1 MTNSLKDKI
10 DSNPVISTHLGGM
23 NEDPEMTPLVVILLG
38 TYNGERFLSQQLNS
52 LEAQTHPNWVLIASD
67 DGSNDTTLDILLKY
81 QAKLPQGKMTIR
93 KGPRKGFCHNFL
105 SLACDSQIKAD
116 YYAFCD
122 QDDVWL
128 PTKLAVALNNI
139 QKHQKNGEGYVYC
152 GRTTYVNENLQ
163 VVGSSPLF
171 SYPRNFRNALIQ
183 SIAGGNTMVFNQT
196 AKEYLEKA
204 GTLNHPTH
212 DWWVYQLVTGVGGT
226 VFYDPQPQVL
236 YRQHQEALVGGN
248 SSFMA
253 GLERVWRLFFKD
265 QLKIWGD
272 MNIAAL
278 SSVKPMLNQSN
289 QETLDLYA
297 KMRNSNLG
305 DRLRLLEV
313 AGLYRQTWPGTISL
327 ILASLFKKI

>member
-1 MTNSLKDKI
+1 MTNSLKENI
-10 DSNPVISTHLGGM
+10 DSNPVTSTHLGDM
-23 NEDPEMTPLVVILLG
+23 NENPAMTSLVVIFLG
-38 TYNGERFLSQQLNS
+38 TYNGERFLSQQLDS
-52 LEAQTHPNWVLIASD
+52 LEAQTHTNWVLIVSD
-67 DGSNDTTLDILLKY
+67 DGSKDATLDILLKY
-81 QAKLPQGKMTIR
+81 QAKWPQGKMTIR

-128 PTKLAVALNNI
+128 PTKLTVALDNI
-139 QKHQKNGEGYVYC
+139 QNNQKNGEGYVYC
-152 GRTTYVNENLQ
+152 GRTTYVDENLQ
-163 VVGSSPLF
+163 VVGCSPLF
-171 SYPRNFRNALIQ
+171 SYPRSFRNALIQ

-204 GTLNHPTH
+204 GAVDHPAH

-226 VFYDPQPQVL
+226 VYYDPLPQIL
-236 YRQHQEALVGGN
+236 YRQHEEALVGGN
-248 SSFMA
+248 GSILDA
-253 GLERVWRLFFKD
+253 LERVWRLFFKD
-265 QLKIWGD
+265 QLKIWGN

-278 SSVKPMLNQSN
+278 FLVKPMLHQGN
-289 QETLDLYA
+289 QETLELYA